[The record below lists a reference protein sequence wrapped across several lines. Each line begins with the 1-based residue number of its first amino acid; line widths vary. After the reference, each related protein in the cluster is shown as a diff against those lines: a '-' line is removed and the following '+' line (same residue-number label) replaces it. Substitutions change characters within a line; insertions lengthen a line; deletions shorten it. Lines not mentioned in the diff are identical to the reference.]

1 MEHIGQRIKDLR
13 KKADLTQ
20 DRLAD
25 YLGVSPQA
33 VSKWEVGSA
42 SPDLALIASLCRV
55 LGCSADELLGID
67 LTEDEEGAEEL
78 SRELTRLEPDDFERF
93 GEIVT
98 LAAQKYPRNEQI
110 SYRIAEA
117 EYWKL
122 GGMTGES
129 EEERRRK
136 EDAEKRLLA
145 ILADG
150 KNETW
155 KTYAASQL
163 FQIRMKDGLREEAK
177 IFAEQSGPFR
187 DENLLACLDGE
198 DWQNE
203 QQFLVYKSLNWLRNY
218 LDMRGDREHH
228 LPSYEAAE
236 AVVKAIVKD
245 GNYVGYARDLSVS
258 AVNQARLLI
267 EAGEY
272 GRAVEKLR
280 DQVEYDE
287 QWYRIVRAAAEDPG
301 RYLPYTAPVLDSW
314 GEGAG
319 DLIDR
324 EDAVLLVDRNWRKER
339 ADFLKSA
346 PIYAPLRERED
357 FEALIAELESQAV
370 SEKEETV

>member
-42 SPDLALIASLCRV
+42 SPDLALIAPLCRV